1 MVKEASGGQAK
12 LSAKASGI
20 DYSLA
25 DRIAADPAL
34 WAEIHEA
41 AIRTINELRMRL
53 KLHVDDAPEKKP
65 TRDNNARLM

>member
-1 MVKEASGGQAK
+1 MVKGASDGQAK
-12 LSAKASGI
+12 LSAKASGT
-20 DYSLA
+20 DYSLTE
-25 DRIAADPAL
+25 RIAADPAL

-53 KLHVDDAPEKKP
+53 KLNVDDDSEKKP